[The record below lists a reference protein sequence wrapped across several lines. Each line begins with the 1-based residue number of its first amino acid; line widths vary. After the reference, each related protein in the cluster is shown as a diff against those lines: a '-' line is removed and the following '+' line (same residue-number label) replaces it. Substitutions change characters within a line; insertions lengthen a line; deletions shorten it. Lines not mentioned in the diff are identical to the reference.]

1 MKEIL
6 FEGAEALGSIVSEA
20 VVFAV
25 TVALAA
31 LKRKWDLRKMK
42 RKGIIRDEVKDYSKL
57 N

>member
-6 FEGAEALGSIVSEA
+6 FEGAEAIGTVINEV

-25 TVALAA
+25 TVALAT